1 MPSSILDELFKVIL
15 EKKSFKGVFTKI
27 RDIDKEKINKG
38 TNTSKDEIFELADN
52 TCEIKKPLSIDINT
66 MMNIRSIIIQAF

>member
-1 MPSSILDELFKVIL
+1 MSDELFKVIL
-15 EKKSFKGVFTKI
+15 EKKSFKGVFAKI
-27 RDIDKEKINKG
+27 SDTDKENINKG

-52 TCEIKKPLSIDINT
+52 TCKIKKPLSIDINT

>member
-1 MPSSILDELFKVIL
+1 MPSSISDELFKVIL

-27 RDIDKEKINKG
+27 SDTDKEKINKG
-38 TNTSKDEIFELADN
+38 TNTSKDEIFELVDN